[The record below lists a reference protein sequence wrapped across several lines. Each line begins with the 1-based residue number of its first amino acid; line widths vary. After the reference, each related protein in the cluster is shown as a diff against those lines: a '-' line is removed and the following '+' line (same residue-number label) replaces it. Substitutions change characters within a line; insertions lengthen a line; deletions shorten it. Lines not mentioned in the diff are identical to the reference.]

1 MAIVIF
7 DLDNCVS
14 DDSRRIP
21 LIDWSQ
27 ATPEQRYAK
36 YHDMCHLDDPANV
49 QLVQANASAGHA
61 IVFMTARPV
70 TVRAKTEAWIQ
81 TLLGVKRFTLMM
93 RNVGDHRKSVEVKR
107 DMLLALPEYD
117 MSIDCV
123 AIAYDDRQDVLDMYA
138 SYGIKTQLLKI
149 HDVCAYTPPAAPAQE
164 PVFNVLERRAAPPK
178 KAPYTAVT
186 AASILDE
193 MAKTFRER
201 NVVYG
206 DNYKMVG
213 KIMAVLFP
221 NGAPPEL
228 LHNEQFHLVELIIV
242 KLSRYAISGLSHQD
256 SIRDMGVYCA
266 MCESILNQS
275 QTKDKK

>member
-1 MAIVIF
+1 MAVVIF

-14 DDSRRIP
+14 DDSHRIP
-21 LIDWSQ
+21 LIDWSKS
-27 ATPEQRYAK
+27 TPEERYAA
-36 YHDMCHLDDPANV
+36 YHEACHLDKAANV
-49 QLVQANASAGHA
+49 RLVQANVSAGHM

-81 TLLGVKRFTLMM
+81 TVLGAKRFTLMM

-117 MSIDCV
+117 MSVECV
-123 AIAYDDRQDVLDMYA
+123 AVAYDDRQDVLDMYA
-138 SYGIKTQLLKI
+138 SYGINTQLLKI
-149 HDVCAYTPPAAPAQE
+149 HDVCAYTPPAAPAQQ
-164 PVFNVLERRAAPPK
+164 PA
-178 KAPYTAVT
+178 TT
-186 AASILDE
+186 AASILDD

-201 NVVYG
+201 NTVYG
-206 DNYKMVG
+206 DNYKMVS

-228 LHNEQFHLVELIIV
+228 LHNDQFHLVELIVV

-266 MCESILNQS
+266 MCESILAEAGNGHAL
-275 QTKDKK
+275 